1 MTVTDAWL
9 VQLQDMGKV
18 EAGKLDLEHRAFRL
32 EEIIADARIFSVAAS
47 KKQLDFIV
55 DVDSRLFGGPVLGD
69 MPRLRQVLSNL
80 LSNAIKVRARRLG
93 TRKGT
98 LLTLSLAHAAT
109 VHYNRE
115 HHDSSAS
122 GERVA
127 QRHSRALR
135 GAGHGSRHQGRRYPA
150 ALQALLVSFTL
161 HLLN

>member
-1 MTVTDAWL
+1 MTVTDACSFN
-9 VQLQDMGKV
+9 LQDMGKV

-93 TRKGT
+93 TRQET
-98 LLTLSLAHAAT
+98 LLTLSLAHAT
-109 VHYNRE
+109 VHDDRE
-115 HHDSSAS
+115 YHDSSAS

-135 GAGHGSRHQGRRYPA
+135 GAGHGCRHQGRRHPA

-161 HLLN
+161 HHLD